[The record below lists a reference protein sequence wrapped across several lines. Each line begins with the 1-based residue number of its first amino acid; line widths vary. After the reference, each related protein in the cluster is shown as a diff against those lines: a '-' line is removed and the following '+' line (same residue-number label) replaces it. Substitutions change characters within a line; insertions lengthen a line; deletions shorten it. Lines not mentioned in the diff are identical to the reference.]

1 MARTTRTDIEMKRS
15 FGVGGVAV
23 LAALVLGSGCSSKNV
38 EPAPAVRTTGDVS
51 EFYPLAVGNRWTYRI
66 NGANDKTVTVEIL
79 REENGFFHDSGK
91 GQLAVDGYGLR
102 DDKRYLLRAPLQE
115 GHAWTNVVSVSST
128 ERYRILQAGVPC
140 EAPAG
145 TFQNCV
151 QVEARN
157 RIDADATLVNTQTFA
172 AGVGIVRIQVDVEA
186 KGQRI
191 PQSRLELTE
200 WKLRSPAG

>member
-1 MARTTRTDIEMKRS
+1 MKRS
-15 FGVGGVAV
+15 FGVGGAAV

-38 EPAPAVRTTGDVS
+38 EAAPATRTTGDVS

-66 NGANDKTVTVEIL
+66 NGSNEKTVTVEIL
-79 REENGFFHDSGK
+79 REENGYFLDSGK
-91 GQLAVDGYGLR
+91 GQLAVDSYGLR
-102 DDKRYLLRAPLQE
+102 DDKRYLLRAPVQE
-115 GHAWTNVVSVSST
+115 GHSWTNVVSVSST
-128 ERYRILQAGVPC
+128 ERYRILHAGVPC
-140 EAPAG
+140 ETPAG

-172 AGVGIVRIQVDVEA
+172 SGVGLVRIQVDVEA

-191 PQSRLELTE
+191 PQARLELTE